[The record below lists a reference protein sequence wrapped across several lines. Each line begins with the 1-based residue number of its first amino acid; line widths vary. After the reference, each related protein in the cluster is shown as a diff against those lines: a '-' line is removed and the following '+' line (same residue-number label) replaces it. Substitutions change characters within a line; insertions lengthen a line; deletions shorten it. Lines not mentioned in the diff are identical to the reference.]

1 MADIHGRLGAVA
13 PAANTD
19 ASLYQAP
26 GSTKAT
32 VKVVICNRGS
42 TDTTAR
48 LAYVDG
54 AIGAVTN
61 EDYLLYDVPLP
72 ANGVIVEERVPVT
85 AGHSLLVRFG
95 NANCSASALGVQ
107 EDV

>member
-1 MADIHGRLGAVA
+1 MPESHGRLGAAA

-19 ASLYQAP
+19 TSLYHAP
-26 GSTKAT
+26 AGNKAT
-32 VKVVICNRGS
+32 AKVVLCNRGS

-54 AIGAVTN
+54 AIASVAN
-61 EDYLLYDVPLP
+61 EDYLFFDMALP
-72 ANGVIVEERVPVT
+72 ANGVIVEERIPVA

-95 NANCSASALGVQ
+95 NANCSAHALGVQ
-107 EDV
+107 EDI